1 MSELTVSV
9 RRDVFRSWLKISGYT
24 RSRLAH
30 ELNVSR
36 GRISQLLNSNQH
48 PSNRIIAG
56 FLKVTHLPF
65 ERLFAVKQRNGGRS
79 GPADR
84 RRQKRSDRSGRRSS
98 DRNAGGKR

>member
-1 MSELTVSV
+1 MTVTF

-24 RSRLAH
+24 QSRLAS

-36 GRISQLLNSNQH
+36 GRISQLLNSKEA

-65 ERLFAVKQRNGGRS
+65 ERLFAVKQRNNGGRN
-79 GPADR
+79 GRADR
-84 RRQKRSDRSGRRSS
+84 RGQKRPDGSGRRRS
-98 DRNAGGKR
+98 DGSEGEKR